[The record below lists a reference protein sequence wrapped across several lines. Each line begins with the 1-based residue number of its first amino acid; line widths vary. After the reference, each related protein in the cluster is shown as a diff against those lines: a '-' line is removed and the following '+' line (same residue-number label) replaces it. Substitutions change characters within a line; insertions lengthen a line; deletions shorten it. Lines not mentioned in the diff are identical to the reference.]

1 MLPKG
6 AAVAGKGCGG
16 RIGLSLLLAPGTLA
30 LMRQMLSPRRL
41 GTAIL
46 ALILGTGAALAH
58 ASEQGLVLL
67 LPTDVYIASGAAAVA
82 LTVMLMAVLPEGMLG
97 VVFAPLRLIALPRSA
112 APLVTSTLSALGVL
126 ALVASGFAGP
136 RDPVENP
143 LVLAIWTV
151 FWICVV
157 VFQGLLFDIWRW
169 INPWRGP
176 LALIRRVTGLRS
188 PLHLPARLGYGP
200 AIVTFLGFAGFLMA
214 DPAPVDPA
222 RLGLVTGAY
231 WLLTL
236 IAGLIFGPRWMIRG
250 EGLSVLMRCYRQMS
264 LLARRG
270 GRLALGLFGWQ
281 LLKTRAPRGGLAIF
295 MLVILACGSFDG
307 VNETFWWLG
316 VLGIN
321 PLEFPG
327 RSAVVWQNVVGLL
340 TANVLLVAIF
350 AGTIKAGLLLNRSDM
365 ALGAAMRIFAP
376 TLLPIALGYHIAHYY
391 TALLVDGQYVLE
403 LLRDWTGALSH
414 GLVHGLSHDH
424 AEGLQHLHVTT
435 GFFNATDTMRAIW
448 LTQAGAVVLGHV
460 IAVML
465 AHALALRVF
474 GSNRRALLSQAP
486 LAIFMVG
493 YTFFGLW
500 LLASP
505 RGV

>member
-1 MLPKG
+1 MQ
-6 AAVAGKGCGG
+6 
-16 RIGLSLLLAPGTLA
+16 
-30 LMRQMLSPRRL
+30 QMLSPRRL
-41 GTAIL
+41 GAAIL
-46 ALILGTGAALAH
+46 ALILGTGVALAH

-82 LTVMLMAVLPEGMLG
+82 LTVVLMAVLPERVLG
-97 VVFAPLRLIALPRSA
+97 VIFAPLRLIPLPRSA
-112 APLVTSTLSALGVL
+112 APLVTSTLAALGVL
-126 ALVASGFAGP
+126 ALVASGFVGP
-136 RDPVENP
+136 RDPMENP

-157 VFQGLLFDIWRW
+157 VTQGLLFDIWRW

-176 LALIRRVTGLRS
+176 LALIRRLTGLRS
-188 PLHLPARLGYGP
+188 PLHLPARLGYAP

-214 DPAPVDPA
+214 DPAPADPA
-222 RLGLVTGAY
+222 RLGLVAGAY

-236 IAGLIFGPRWMIRG
+236 IAGLIFGPRWLIRG
-250 EGLSVLMRCYRQMS
+250 EGLSVLLRCYRQMS

-270 GRLALGLFGWQ
+270 GRLMLGLFGWQ
-281 LLKTRAPRGGLAIF
+281 ILKTRAPKGGLAIF

-340 TANVLLVAIF
+340 TANLLLVAIF

-403 LLRDWTGALSH
+403 LLRDWAGALGH
-414 GLVHGLSHDH
+414 GLVHGLSRDHHDH
-424 AEGLQHLHVTT
+424 AEELQHLHVTT

-474 GSNRRALLSQAP
+474 GTNRRALLSQAP